1 MLNLPPAVEDYLEK
15 YSLSYWALETPLTS
29 GITNVTV
36 VPAIAEFE
44 NIKSFLKSFAQQDPD
59 YFDSTLLIF
68 VINNKNTSSDEIK
81 LDNQHTLI
89 YLRNIMTGKPDDP
102 TGREILEKEINFA
115 IIDAASPRRTL
126 SEKDGG
132 VGLARKIGMDAAL
145 NILEFNSK
153 AKKIILT
160 TDADCTLEPNY
171 LSEVIKN
178 FNKRDL
184 SAAVVNFNHDVTGD
198 DILTEAII
206 CYEIFLRYY
215 VLGLKYAGSPYA
227 FYTIGSTMVCDH
239 ESYIKVEG
247 MNKRK
252 AAEDFYFLEKLA
264 KNVKI
269 ETIPSTTVYPSKR
282 GSWRVPFGTGQRVN
296 RFLSKIQNEYTLYD
310 PGSFDVLKEWLEVFN
325 SPGKTDIDYYLTSAK
340 EIHPELVRF
349 LYYQNFEPDMINIL
363 KNSRTEEQ
371 LKIQKSRWFDG
382 FLTLKFIH
390 HLRDTG
396 SSEINMFDALD
407 KLLGYLDL
415 PWKPERDR
423 KDIPDLSVRRDY
435 LEILR
440 QYT

>member
-1 MLNLPPAVEDYLEK
+1 MLNVPPDVDDYLQK
-15 YSLSYWALETPLTS
+15 YGLSYWTLETPLTS
-29 GITNVTV
+29 GITNAVV

-44 NIKSFLKSFAQQDPD
+44 NIKSFLKSFAKQDPT

-68 VINNKNTSSDEIK
+68 VINNKKSSSDEIK
-81 LDNQHTLI
+81 LDNQQALI
-89 YLRNIMTGKPDDP
+89 YLRNIMTGNPDDSI
-102 TGREILEKEINFA
+102 GREILDKDINFG
-115 IIDAASPRRTL
+115 IVDAASPRKML

-132 VGLARKIGMDAAL
+132 VGLARKVGMDAVL
-145 NILEFNSK
+145 NILEYTSK
-153 AKKIILT
+153 SKKLILT

-171 LSEVIKN
+171 LTEVVN
-178 FNKRDL
+178 QFNRGDL
-184 SAAVVNFNHDVTGD
+184 SAAVVNFRHDISGN

-206 CYEIFLRYY
+206 CYETFLRYY

-227 FYTIGSTMVCDH
+227 FHTIGSTMVCDY
-239 ESYIKVEG
+239 ESYMKVEG

-264 KNVKI
+264 KNVNI
-269 ETIPSTTVYPSKR
+269 ESIGSTTVYPSKR

-310 PGSFDVLKEWLEVFN
+310 PGSFNVLKEWLEVLN
-325 SPGKTDIDYYLTSAK
+325 SPGKTDIEFYLNGAK

-349 LYYQNFEPDMINIL
+349 LYFQNFEPNMINIL
-363 KNSRTEEQ
+363 RNSKTEAQ

-390 HLRDTG
+390 HLRDNG
-396 SSEINMFDALD
+396 SSEINMFEALD
-407 KLLGYLDL
+407 KLFGHMSL
-415 PWKPERDR
+415 PWKPEINK
-423 KDIPDLSVRRDY
+423 KDIPDLTIRRDY